1 MLEVYKDGQP
11 VLYHMLNN
19 AIINN
24 KISHAYLFDS
34 NGNSDVF
41 DIVMSFVKDIV
52 LFDSGDSFDSNI
64 VKRIDDGNYLDVVCI
79 EPDGLWIKK
88 NQIIDLQREF
98 NKRAIE
104 GKRKIY
110 IVKSAEKMNIQ
121 TSNSILK
128 FLEEPVDDIIA
139 ILIVDNINLV
149 LPTIISRCQ
158 VIKLNKKFFSDSSV
172 DNFRYLFNS
181 SKYLSFSDDKIS
193 EFIYNVIEFI
203 KFLENNKL
211 DTFIFVKSLWHNK
224 FKDREDNLIA
234 IEIMISFYYDI
245 IKYFAKNS
253 VDFFSDRLYDI
264 DCISK
269 VNSISSV
276 SNKIYVLDNIK
287 NKLKINMNI
296 NLLIDKMIMDMCGD
310 DK

>member
-11 VLYHMLNN
+11 VLYHMLKN

-34 NGNSDVF
+34 NGNSDTF
-41 DIVMSFVKDIV
+41 DIVMSFVKNIV
-52 LFDSGDSFDSNI
+52 LFDNGISFDSTI

-110 IVKSAEKMNIQ
+110 IVKSAEKMNVQ

-128 FLEEPVDDIIA
+128 FLEEPVDDIVA

-158 VIKLNKKFFSDSSV
+158 VIKLNKKVFSDFSV

-181 SKYLSFSDDKIS
+181 SKYLNFSDDKVS
-193 EFIYNVIEFI
+193 EFISNVIEFI
-203 KFLENNKL
+203 KFIENNGL
-211 DTFIFVKSLWHNK
+211 DTFIFIKSLWHNK

-245 IKYFAKNS
+245 IKYFANNS
-253 VDFFSDRLYDI
+253 VDFFGDKLYDI

-269 VNSISSV
+269 INSIFSV
-276 SNKIYVLDNIK
+276 SNKVYVLDNIK

-296 NLLIDKMIMDMCGD
+296 NLLIDKMIIDMCGD
-310 DK
+310 VK